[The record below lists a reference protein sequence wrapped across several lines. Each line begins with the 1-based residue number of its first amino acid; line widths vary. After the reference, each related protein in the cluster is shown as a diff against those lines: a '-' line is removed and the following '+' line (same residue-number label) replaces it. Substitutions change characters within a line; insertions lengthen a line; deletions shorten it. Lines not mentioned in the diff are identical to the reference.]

1 MTHKKQIMAV
11 LALLS
16 LTSSVFANTP
26 EAPASSSTGSTAPTM
41 VATSVPST
49 PSESL
54 NVSGAPSVV
63 SQTATSVTLAWSKVD
78 IAKSYVVK
86 YSKIDVAEASKNG
99 DTTAT
104 YDNESD
110 QVTTTGAT
118 ISNLKTDT
126 TYYFSV
132 VALDAANNESPTY
145 SEQLAVKLVADLAT
159 ASGSGAAAVG
169 AATGSVETT
178 APVVASATGSLKLA
192 GVTVINEKTLS
203 LEFSAELSAQPVSV
217 KLTKTSDNSSV
228 AVDSVVKNPE
238 TPTMTTVT
246 LTAPLSTSSSYS
258 IVIIDAADV
267 KGLPIS
273 EGVNAEKEF
282 VTAATLA
289 KAPDATGS
297 GAELPA
303 LNAAGQEATASG
315 AAVTPVTAA
324 SELPPTGTPTNLL
337 ILMAAFLALGIVY
350 VIQKKRA

>member
-1 MTHKKQIMAV
+1 MIHKKQIIAV

-26 EAPASSSTGSTAPTM
+26 ETPASSSTGSTAPTM
-41 VATSVPST
+41 AATSVPST

-63 SQTATSVTLAWSKVD
+63 SQTATSVTLTWSKVD

-118 ISNLKTDT
+118 ISDLKTDT

-145 SEQLAVKLVADLAT
+145 SEQLAVKLVADLAA
-159 ASGSGAAAVG
+159 ASGSGAVAAV

-178 APVVASATGSLKLA
+178 APAVASATGSLKLA

-203 LEFSAELSAQPVSV
+203 LEFSAELSSQPVSV
-217 KLTKTSDNSSV
+217 KLTKTSDNSTV
-228 AVDSVVKNPE
+228 VVDSVVKSLE
-238 TPTMTTVT
+238 TPTMANVT
-246 LTAPLSTSSSYS
+246 LAAPLSTSSSYS
-258 IVIIDAADV
+258 IVIIDAADA

-273 EGVNAEKEF
+273 EGVNAVKEF

-289 KAPDATGS
+289 KAPDVTTS
-297 GAELPA
+297 GTELPV

-324 SELPPTGTPTNLL
+324 SELPPTGTKTNLL

-350 VIQKKRA
+350 FIQKKRA